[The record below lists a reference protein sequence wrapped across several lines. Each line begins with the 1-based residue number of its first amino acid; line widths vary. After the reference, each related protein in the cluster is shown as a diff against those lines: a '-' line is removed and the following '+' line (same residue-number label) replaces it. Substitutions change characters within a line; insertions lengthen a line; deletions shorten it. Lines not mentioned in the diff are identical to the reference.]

1 MLLPSVLFKILNP
14 LCLLNATCL
23 NQRSILFLAL
33 VVNLAGRYYEDD
45 LHPKYCSTI
54 DLALD
59 ISCFRS
65 ISNSVNL
72 AFVSLLLMRPSF
84 FNRWWLKIIGWAW
97 RETLYLQTHKV

>member
-1 MLLPSVLFKILNP
+1 MPLSSVLFKILNP

-33 VVNLAGRYYEDD
+33 VVNLAGHYHEDD

-54 DLALD
+54 DLAWD

-65 ISNSVNL
+65 ISNSVNW
-72 AFVSLLLMRPSF
+72 AFVSLFLMRPS
-84 FNRWWLKIIGWAW
+84 LKLLMAENDRLGMS
-97 RETLYLQTHKV
+97 

>member
-1 MLLPSVLFKILNP
+1 MPLPSVLFKILNP

-54 DLALD
+54 DLNLD
-59 ISCFRS
+59 QEGRFGQHRQH
-65 ISNSVNL
+65 V
-72 AFVSLLLMRPSF
+72 
-84 FNRWWLKIIGWAW
+84 W
-97 RETLYLQTHKV
+97 RYR